1 MMKLKQLAE
10 SYQLELKPVYGT
22 DEVNAIFRIV
32 SQHVLGFGSH
42 PFFLNKNTEVTD
54 ENVLAFTSVLAKLKN
69 NFPLQYILGFTE
81 FYGQRFEVNQ
91 AVLIPRPETEEL
103 VKLILDTIAN
113 KKNHLK
119 ILDIG
124 TGSGC
129 IAITLKK
136 KLPNATVYATDISE
150 EALAVARKNADLNKV
165 SVHFLKHDILNDGA
179 LNVKNF
185 DVIVSNPPYIAENQ
199 KTAMHKNV
207 LLYEPH
213 SALFVSNENPLI
225 FYKSIVDFAKNYLS
239 KKGLLFFEI
248 NENSGAETMQIIKD
262 NGFINS
268 FLFKDIQRK
277 NRMIKASRQPLSS
290 GMKLIDNA
298 S

>member
-22 DEVNAIFRIV
+22 DEVNAIFRTV
-32 SQHVLGFGSH
+32 SQHVLGFNSH
-42 PFFLNKNTEVTD
+42 QFFLNKNTEVAD

-81 FYGQRFEVNQ
+81 FYGQRFQVNQ

-113 KKNHLK
+113 KKNHLR

-150 EALAVARKNADLNKV
+150 EALAVARKNADLNSV
-165 SVHFLKHDILNDGA
+165 SIHFLKHDILNDGA
-179 LNVKNF
+179 LNIKNF
-185 DVIVSNPPYIAENQ
+185 NLIVSNPPYIAENQ
-199 KTAMHKNV
+199 KTDMHKNV

-225 FYKSIVDFAKNYLS
+225 FYKSVVDFAKNYLS

-268 FLFKDIQRK
+268 YLFKDIQRK
-277 NRMIKASRQPLSS
+277 NRMIKASR
-290 GMKLIDNA
+290 
-298 S
+298 

>member
-22 DEVNAIFRIV
+22 DEVNAIFRTV
-32 SQHVLGFGSH
+32 SQHVLGFNSH
-42 PFFLNKNTEVTD
+42 QFFLNKNTEVAD

-81 FYGQRFEVNQ
+81 FYGQRFQVNQ

-113 KKNHLK
+113 KKNHLR

-150 EALAVARKNADLNKV
+150 EALAVARKNADLNSV

-179 LNVKNF
+179 LNIKNF
-185 DVIVSNPPYIAENQ
+185 NLIVSNPPYIAENQ
-199 KTAMHKNV
+199 KTDMHKNV

-225 FYKSIVDFAKNYLS
+225 FYKSVVDFAKNYLS

-268 FLFKDIQRK
+268 YLFKDIQRK
-277 NRMIKASRQPLSS
+277 NRMIKASR
-290 GMKLIDNA
+290 
-298 S
+298 